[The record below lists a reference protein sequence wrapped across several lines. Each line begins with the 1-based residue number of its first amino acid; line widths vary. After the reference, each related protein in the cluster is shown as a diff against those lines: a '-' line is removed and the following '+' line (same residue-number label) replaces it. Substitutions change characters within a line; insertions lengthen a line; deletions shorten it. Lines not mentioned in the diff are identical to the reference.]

1 MALTMKFNT
10 ASVITLLISGSSV
23 DASLPVANLN
33 LLAAAILLV
42 KVSQAIG
49 DQASGTFPF
58 VHIDQGRCRDSN
70 NKNYP
75 HVYTPTTATY
85 EDPQPCID
93 FCMQANP
100 EKVAGLTIIEYA
112 TYVRCQCD
120 LTDIVGVETS
130 QYDSAEWVV
139 LFNNDYTTGTGN
151 VEGVGGTGQFSSDCF
166 ANQVSYR
173 TMFVSSCFVIY
184 LLQEKSCYS
193 SLYRISLHRQC
204 PPHR

>member
-10 ASVITLLISGSSV
+10 AAVITLLISGSSV
-23 DASLPVANLN
+23 AASLPVANLN
-33 LLAAAILLV
+33 LLAAAILLA

-58 VHIDQGRCRDSN
+58 VHIDQGRCRDSK

-75 HVYTPTTATY
+75 HMYTPTTATY

-93 FCMQANP
+93 FCMQVQANP
-100 EKVAGLTIIEYA
+100 EKVAGLTIIEYE
-112 TYVRCQCD
+112 TDVRCGCEM
-120 LTDIVGVETS
+120 TDIVGVETI

-151 VEGVGGTGQFSSDCF
+151 V
-166 ANQVSYR
+166 
-173 TMFVSSCFVIY
+173 
-184 LLQEKSCYS
+184 
-193 SLYRISLHRQC
+193 
-204 PPHR
+204 